1 MGKVRTRPETGRLYL
16 DFSYLGKRC
25 REYTSLEDTPR
36 NRRKVES
43 LLKKVLE
50 EISLGTFDYATLFP
64 GSKRAAKFRN
74 GPATGSDGSSAQP
87 APTPG
92 PVPAVAPP
100 EFVPST
106 PLFKDFADTW
116 KMECTPQWRP
126 SHLEAVEGVLS
137 KYLLPAFA
145 DRAVET
151 IKRAD
156 VLAFRAQLS
165 KHQSPTGR
173 RLGNNRINKIMTFLR
188 QILNEAANRYEFP
201 QAFQGIK
208 PLKML
213 KTEVHPFTLDEV
225 NLILEKVRPDYR
237 NYMAVRFFSGLRSGE
252 MHGLRWKNIDFDA
265 GLILVRETLV
275 KGEVQSGGKTYE
287 SVRDVPMLP
296 IVREA
301 LEAQYKVT
309 GGRYEWVFCNRN
321 GMPID
326 TNNFVK
332 RVWRPMLA
340 YVDLPYRR
348 PYQTRHTTATLM
360 LAAGESPEWIA
371 SILGHTSTEML
382 FKTYSRF
389 VPNLTRQDGSAMSR
403 LLAER
408 GPRLNSH

>member
-1 MGKVRTRPETGRLYL
+1 MGSVRVRTETGKLFI
-16 DFSYLGKRC
+16 DFRYQGRRC
-25 REYTSLEDTPR
+25 REQTVLSDSAA
-36 NRRKVES
+36 NRRRLRK
-43 LLKKVLE
+43 LLE
-50 EISLGTFDYATLFP
+50 EVEQEIASGAFDYASRFP
-64 GSKRAAKFRN
+64 GSKNAQRF
-74 GPATGSDGSSAQP
+74 ATASYLSSTQPSQAPITAQ
-87 APTPG
+87 
-92 PVPAVAPP
+92 AVAPP
-100 EFVPST
+100 IVFPET
-106 PLFKDFADTW
+106 PFFKDFADTW

-126 SHLEAVEGVLS
+126 SHLEAVEGVLN
-137 KYLLPAFA
+137 KYLLPVFGELEV
-145 DRAVET
+145 AV

-165 KHQSPTGR
+165 KKQSRTGR

-188 QILNEAANRYEFP
+188 QILNEAADRYEFP
-201 QAFQGIK
+201 RAFQGIK
-208 PLKML
+208 PLKIP
-213 KTEVHPFTLDEV
+213 KAEVHPFTLDEV

-252 MHGLRWKNIDFDA
+252 LHGLRWQNIGFEA

-301 LEAQYKVT
+301 LEAQKKIT
-309 GGRYEWVFCNRN
+309 GGKYEWVFCNRN
-321 GMPID
+321 GSPID

-332 RVWRPMLA
+332 RVWTPMLA
-340 YVDLPYRR
+340 YLDLPYRR

-360 LAAGESPEWIA
+360 LAAGEAPEWIA
-371 SILGHTSTEML
+371 RVLGHTSTEML

-389 VPNLTRQDGSAMSR
+389 VPNLTRRDGSAMCR

-408 GPRLNSH
+408 GPRFDSN